1 MYKEAERVLR
11 EATKHLPNDPLL
23 YYTLGVLL
31 GRINRLQV
39 QSWLL
44 VLFIIKFYYYII
56 VRDQVQGLYAF

>member
-1 MYKEAERVLR
+1 MYKAAERVLR

-39 QSWLL
+39 QS
-44 VLFIIKFYYYII
+44 
-56 VRDQVQGLYAF
+56 